1 MKNQNKSFWPY
12 GITIAILAVVVMG
25 AGTIMIA
32 LKHPVQMDEAY
43 MKKYQKVDSHINEI
57 KKSEELF
64 KKQYYV
70 EISNKHF
77 TIGKNRLIINVKDKY
92 TNRHADNLLIK
103 VKITRPDD
111 DTHDIKLSSKE
122 KGDKYIFP
130 DFYIKKPGRW
140 IVLVDISNGKVS
152 AYYQKEIDTVEKL

>member
-1 MKNQNKSFWPY
+1 MEKKKKTFWPY

-64 KKQYYV
+64 KKQYAV
-70 EISNKHF
+70 KISNDTF
-77 TIGKNRLIINVKDKY
+77 TIGKNNLDISVLDNY
-92 TNRHADNLLIK
+92 TGRHAENLLIS

-111 DTHDIKLSSKE
+111 DRYDIKLTSKE
-122 KGDKYIFP
+122 NGDRYIFP
-130 DFYIKKPGRW
+130 TFKINKKGRW

-152 AYYQKEIDTVEKL
+152 GYYKKEIDVY